1 MIKTG
6 IRPRAAHE
14 VPLLTV
20 IASLHIDMEEPATTS
35 ESSRAPST
43 IERSPLDFSNENPLE
58 QINKGDGAEDQGLE
72 TMASVVPPAGPLL
85 TMRVAPNI
93 VEEEGIAADAPLVSK
108 RRRKRANE
116 ESNVNAPRK
125 VLRKDFDVSYPTS
138 SKGATAAG
146 ALEPDPSSPT
156 IIMSLGGIYQ
166 PEWGVTNGC
175 RLDTP
180 SSCQELV
187 DHLAPLGYFSELR
200 HLPNEEFLGQF
211 NMTLAQHV
219 AMGSQLRLRFEQEA
233 KLLRKSVAQ
242 VARRDQRIQAMEG
255 EKKNLEPLLE
265 AEADMTR
272 AVEAKNAELVKE
284 MESLRA
290 QFTELQVSR
299 DGLSHQVSTLQA
311 QTFANMVSAGI
322 TKGFCD
328 GLKYEVEQGE
338 AKLDLA
344 MVKGYDPEAE
354 GKFIATMQAL
364 KDLKYPLI
372 DELEK
377 LRDAPMDL
385 LMASSQLKILVYL
398 EVRDPQDPWAVKEE
412 MLLEDAIAANVSRAE
427 KKKKCRIVFYT
438 HGVGSTHHARSDGV
452 PVSVPVEVP
461 QGLAILLADVATQT
475 DVPEEE
481 SSPKLTRSKSLALM

>member
-1 MIKTG
+1 I
-6 IRPRAAHE
+6 
-14 VPLLTV
+14 
-20 IASLHIDMEEPATTS
+20 
-35 ESSRAPST
+35 
-43 IERSPLDFSNENPLE
+43 
-58 QINKGDGAEDQGLE
+58 
-72 TMASVVPPAGPLL
+72 
-85 TMRVAPNI
+85 
-93 VEEEGIAADAPLVSK
+93 EEGFLRLLPDAEYHRGEIFCVY
-108 RRRKRANE
+108 
-116 ESNVNAPRK
+116 K
-125 VLRKDFDVSYPTS
+125 VGGELYCFRTCLTRDSGRS

-211 NMTLAQHV
+211 NMTLARHV

-255 EKKNLEPLLE
+255 EKKSLETLLE
-265 AEADMTR
+265 AEADIRR

-290 QFTELQVSR
+290 QFTELQVSS

-322 TKGFCD
+322 TKGFCN

-344 MVKGYDPEAE
+344 MVEGYDPEAE

-377 LRDAPMDL
+377 LRDAPMDV
-385 LMASSQLKILVYL
+385 LMASLYL
-398 EVRDPQDPWAVKEE
+398 ESDTRTDAPQWIRD
-412 MLLEDAIAANVSRAE
+412 LR
-427 KKKKCRIVFYT
+427 
-438 HGVGSTHHARSDGV
+438 
-452 PVSVPVEVP
+452 
-461 QGLAILLADVATQT
+461 
-475 DVPEEE
+475 
-481 SSPKLTRSKSLALM
+481 